1 MYERAHAV
9 VAALEDNPDEYVA
22 DLGVAKSGTSGSVI
36 ALAKQLVVTGEATDV
51 ADGVGKVLAGHPGLY
66 AAMLRDGTAPA

>member
-36 ALAKQLVVTGEATDV
+36 ALAKQLVVSGEANDV
-51 ADGVGKVLAGHPGLY
+51 ADGIGKVLADDPGLY
-66 AAMLRDGTAPA
+66 QRMLHEDAW

>member
-36 ALAKQLVVTGEATDV
+36 ALAKQLVVSGEATDV
-51 ADGVGKVLAGHPGLY
+51 ADGIGKVLADDPGLY
-66 AAMLRDGTAPA
+66 QRMLHEDAR